1 MDRKRQQPQL
11 AAINLVDWTQ
21 VEKENYN
28 LLIFFAFNIRE
39 CLVSPKD
46 SIYNQYV
53 IYQIIME

>member
-21 VEKENYN
+21 VEKENHN

-39 CLVSPKD
+39 FLVSPKD